1 MNNSKLKYLSINNVL
16 GFLTNKPMDLSP
28 LELCA
33 SIYEIG
39 LNFKAELLDDIY
51 SDGPIF
57 FKFYLTSTKKQDTKD
72 LIIFTSIGNELSP
85 NEENL
90 KQLIF
95 EPFLLVK
102 SYDFVSLSPNQLNEY
117 YDYLL
122 QKYKNDYDTIEV
134 YHVLY
139 AIGDEIFV
147 DVYSEVN

>member
-1 MNNSKLKYLSINNVL
+1 M
-16 GFLTNKPMDLSP
+16 
-28 LELCA
+28 
-33 SIYEIG
+33 
-39 LNFKAELLDDIY
+39 NFKAELLDDIY